1 MKNNIF
7 IWKIKEA
14 RKIEKAEKIL
24 TKHANT
30 QQDVLADNFIS
41 CFHVG
46 QIVES
51 PLIFHKTQN
60 LS

>member
-1 MKNNIF
+1 MENQR
-7 IWKIKEA
+7 A

-30 QQDVLADNFIS
+30 PQDVLVDNFVS